1 VGVKGGGEAGSEGSR
16 VLGGGGIGGYGG
28 VVVIRGGDMFCSL
41 MA

>member
-1 VGVKGGGEAGSEGSR
+1 MGGGEAGSEGSR
-16 VLGGGGIGGYGG
+16 VLAGDIGGSGA